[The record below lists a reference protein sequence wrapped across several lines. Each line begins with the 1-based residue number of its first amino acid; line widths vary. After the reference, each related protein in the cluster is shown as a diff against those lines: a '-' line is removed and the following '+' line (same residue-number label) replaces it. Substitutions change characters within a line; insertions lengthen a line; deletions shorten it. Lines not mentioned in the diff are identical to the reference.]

1 MFENETTVINSFI
14 IGEGILSG
22 GNFKRVANSFMKNV
36 VILICSQL
44 LIKVLGLVYK
54 LVITNIEGFGDAGL
68 GYYSAGYQIYA
79 LLLTLSSIGIPSV
92 ISKLVSERIAIGDT
106 KGAQRIF
113 KVAFR
118 FFTIVGLVL
127 SIGLFFGSNFIAN
140 NILNVPDVAYV
151 MKVLSPAI
159 VFVAMSAV
167 LRGYFSGQQ
176 NMKPTSVSQTLEQFL
191 NCVLSITFVY
201 ACIGKD
207 SYIMAAAGN
216 LSTTC
221 AIVIT
226 FIYLLRYYRYNKL
239 RTRGSI
245 ESPEKHKSNKELL
258 KTILGISIPITI
270 SSLISVISGVIDTA
284 TVSNCMQIAFNNG
297 NSKEALE
304 QIAMSATGILSKVD
318 TLVSFPLAIN
328 IAFSTALVPAIS
340 EALAKKDKKT
350 ASKRLS
356 FSFFASLV
364 IILPCSIGFIVL
376 ADPILRMLYP
386 TASEGAGVFT
396 IASVSMILTALSST
410 LTGGLYG
417 VNQSKI
423 PAIAAGLGALIK
435 FILNMILISNPN
447 IGIYGASI
455 SSFIYALIVFFI
467 CYKVMNRC
475 VNMHIK
481 FKTHVV
487 KPLISAAGMGAVV
500 FLGYKLFSSFLG
512 NTTSTIFSIILGA
525 ISYSI
530 FILLTKALTKENI
543 MMIPYGTKIYEI
555 LVRIGIY
562 KEKKEVLK

>member
-1 MFENETTVINSFI
+1 MKEKGLKKT
-14 IGEGILSG
+14 
-22 GNFKRVANSFMKNV
+22 ANSFMKNV
-36 VILICSQL
+36 VILIFSQL

-54 LVITNIEGFGDAGL
+54 LVITNIPGFGDTGL

-106 KGAQRIF
+106 KGANRIF
-113 KVAFR
+113 KVAFK
-118 FFTIVGLVL
+118 FFTTIGFIL
-127 SIGLFFGSNFIAN
+127 SIGLFFGADIIAN

-207 SYIMAAAGN
+207 TYIMAAAGN

-226 FIYLLRYYRYNKL
+226 FIYLIMYFKKNKL
-239 RTRGSI
+239 DTSDSI
-245 ESPEKHKSNKELL
+245 ISPEKKKTNKELL
-258 KTILGISIPITI
+258 KTILGISIPITV

-284 TVSNCMQIAFNNG
+284 TVSNCMQIAYSG
-297 NSKEALE
+297 AVASKEELE

-328 IAFSTALVPAIS
+328 LAFSTALTPAIS
-340 EALAKKDKKT
+340 EALAKKDKRT
-350 ASKRLS
+350 ASRRLS
-356 FSFFASLV
+356 FSFFASLI
-364 IILPCSIGFIVL
+364 IILPSAVGFIVL
-376 ADPILRMLYP
+376 SEPILKMLYP
-386 TASEGAGVFT
+386 TASDGAGVFM
-396 IASVSMILTALSST
+396 IASVSMILTALSQT

-423 PAIAAGLGALIK
+423 PAIAAGLGAVIK

-455 SSFIYALIVFFI
+455 SSFVYQVIVFFI
-467 CYKVMNRC
+467 CYNVMNRC
-475 VNMHIK
+475 VNMKIK
-481 FKTHVV
+481 FKTHIL
-487 KPLISAAGMGAVV
+487 KPVISALGMGLVV
-500 FLGYKLFSSFLG
+500 FLGYRLFSGFLG
-512 NTTSTIFSIILGA
+512 NTISTIISIILGA
-525 ISYSI
+525 ISYCAL
-530 FILLTKALTKENI
+530 ILFTKTLKKDDI
-543 MMIPYGTKIYEI
+543 MMIPYGTKIYNV
-555 LVRIGIY
+555 LVKLKIY
-562 KEKKEVLK
+562 RE

>member
-1 MFENETTVINSFI
+1 MKEKGLKKT
-14 IGEGILSG
+14 
-22 GNFKRVANSFMKNV
+22 ANSFMKNV
-36 VILICSQL
+36 VILIFSQL

-54 LVITNIEGFGDAGL
+54 LVITNIPGFGDTGL

-106 KGAQRIF
+106 KGANRIF
-113 KVAFR
+113 KVAFK
-118 FFTIVGLVL
+118 FFTTIGFIL
-127 SIGLFFGSNFIAN
+127 SIGLFFGADIIAN
-140 NILNVPDVAYV
+140 NILNVPDVACV

-207 SYIMAAAGN
+207 TYIMAAAGN

-226 FIYLLRYYRYNKL
+226 FVYLMMYFKKNKL
-239 RTRGSI
+239 DTRDSI
-245 ESPEKHKSNKELL
+245 ISPEKKKTNKELL
-258 KTILGISIPITI
+258 KIILGISIPITV

-284 TVSNCMQIAFNNG
+284 TVSNCMQIAYNETVA
-297 NSKEALE
+297 SKEELE

-328 IAFSTALVPAIS
+328 LAFSTALTPAIS
-340 EALAKKDKKT
+340 EALAKKDKRT
-350 ASKRLS
+350 ASRRLS
-356 FSFFASLV
+356 FSFFASL
-364 IILPCSIGFIVL
+364 IIIMPCALGFIVL
-376 ADPILRMLYP
+376 SEPILKMLYP
-386 TASEGAGVFT
+386 TASDGAGVFM
-396 IASVSMILTALSST
+396 IASVSMILTALSQT

-423 PAIAAGLGALIK
+423 PAIAAGLGAVIK

-455 SSFIYALIVFFI
+455 SSFVYQVIVFFI
-467 CYKVMNRC
+467 CYNVMNRC

-481 FKTHVV
+481 FKTHIL
-487 KPLISAAGMGAVV
+487 KPVISALGMGVVV
-500 FLGYKLFSSFLG
+500 FLGYKLFNSFLG
-512 NTTSTIFSIILGA
+512 NTISTIISITLGA
-525 ISYSI
+525 ISYCSL
-530 FILLTKALTKENI
+530 ILFTKTLKKDDI
-543 MMIPYGTKIYEI
+543 MMIPYGTNIYNV
-555 LVRIGIY
+555 LLKMKIY
-562 KEKKEVLK
+562 KE

>member
-1 MFENETTVINSFI
+1 M
-14 IGEGILSG
+14 EGKR
-22 GNFKRVANSFMKNV
+22 FKGKANSFMKNV
-36 VILICSQL
+36 VMLIFSQL

-54 LVITNIEGFGDAGL
+54 LVITNIEGFGDTGL

-113 KVAFR
+113 KVAFK
-118 FFTIVGLVL
+118 FFTTIGFIL
-127 SIGLFFGSNFIAN
+127 SIGLFLGSDFIAT

-167 LRGYFSGQQ
+167 FRGYFSGQQ

-207 SYIMAAAGN
+207 PYIMAAAGN

-226 FIYLLRYYRYNKL
+226 FIYLRMYYGKHKL
-239 RTRGSI
+239 STRGSI
-245 ESPEKHKSNKELL
+245 ESPEKRKTDKELL
-258 KTILGISIPITI
+258 KTILGISIPITV

-284 TVSNCMQIAFNNG
+284 TVSNCIQISLQNANMT
-297 NSKEALE
+297 KEALE
-304 QIAMSATGILSKVD
+304 QAAMSATGILSKVD

-328 IAFSTALVPAIS
+328 LAFSTALTPAIS
-340 EALAKKDKKT
+340 EALAIKDKKS
-350 ASKRLS
+350 ASRRLS
-356 FSFFASLV
+356 FSFFASLI
-364 IILPCSIGFIVL
+364 IILPCAFGFIAL
-376 ADPILRMLYP
+376 AEPILKMLYP
-386 TASEGAGVFT
+386 TASDGANVFM
-396 IASVSMILTALSST
+396 IASVSMILTSLSQT

-423 PAIAAGLGALIK
+423 PAIAAGLGAVIK

-447 IGIYGASI
+447 IGILGAAI
-455 SSFIYALIVFFI
+455 SSFVYQVIVFFI
-467 CYKVMNRC
+467 CYNVMNRC

-481 FKTHVV
+481 FKTHIL
-487 KPLISAAGMGAVV
+487 KPLISAIGMGLIV
-500 FLGYKLFSSFLG
+500 FGGYKLFSMAFG
-512 NTTSTIFSIILGA
+512 NTINTILSIVLGA
-525 ISYSI
+525 ISYCLL
-530 FILLTKALTKENI
+530 ILLTKTLTKDDI
-543 MMIPYGTKIYEI
+543 MMIPYGTKIYNI
-555 LVRIGIY
+555 LLKLRIY
-562 KEKKEVLK
+562 KEEKEPLQ

>member
-1 MFENETTVINSFI
+1 MK
-14 IGEGILSG
+14 GKR
-22 GNFKRVANSFMKNV
+22 FKKTANSFMKNV
-36 VILICSQL
+36 VILIFSQL

-54 LVITNIEGFGDAGL
+54 LVITNVPGFGDTGL
-68 GYYSAGYQIYA
+68 GYYAAGYQIYA

-113 KVAFR
+113 KVAFK
-118 FFTIVGLVL
+118 FFTTIGFIL
-127 SIGLFFGSNFIAN
+127 SIGLFFSSDIIAN

-167 LRGYFSGQQ
+167 FRGYFSGQQ

-207 SYIMAAAGN
+207 TYIMAAAGN

-221 AIVIT
+221 AIVVT
-226 FIYLLRYYRYNKL
+226 FVYLLMYFKKNKL
-239 RTRGSI
+239 DTGDSI
-245 ESPEKHKSNKELL
+245 ISPEKKKTNKELL
-258 KTILGISIPITI
+258 KIILGISIPITV

-284 TVSNCMQIAFNNG
+284 TVSNCMQIAYRTTVD
-297 NSKEALE
+297 SKEALE

-328 IAFSTALVPAIS
+328 LAFSTALTPAIS

-350 ASKRLS
+350 ASRRLS
-356 FSFFASLV
+356 FSFFASLI
-364 IILPCSIGFIVL
+364 IILPCAVGFLVL
-376 ADPILRMLYP
+376 SEPILKMLYP
-386 TASEGAGVFT
+386 TASNGAGVFM
-396 IASVSMILTALSST
+396 IASVSMILTALSQT

-423 PAIAAGLGALIK
+423 PAIAAGLGAIIK
-435 FILNMILISNPN
+435 FILNMILISNPK

-455 SSFIYALIVFFI
+455 SSFVYQVIVFFI
-467 CYKVMNRC
+467 CYNVMNRC
-475 VNMHIK
+475 VNMKIK
-481 FKTHVV
+481 FKSHIL
-487 KPLISAAGMGAVV
+487 KPAISALAMGIIV
-500 FLGYKLFSSFLG
+500 FLAHKLFNSFLE
-512 NTTSTIFSIILGA
+512 NTISTIISIILGA
-525 ISYSI
+525 ISYCVL
-530 FILLTKALTKENI
+530 ILFTRVLTKDDI
-543 MMIPYGTKIYEI
+543 MMIPYGTKIYGM
-555 LVRIGIY
+555 LVRMKIY
-562 KEKKEVLK
+562 SEE

>member
-1 MFENETTVINSFI
+1 MK
-14 IGEGILSG
+14 GQGI
-22 GNFKRVANSFMKNV
+22 KKTANSFMKNV
-36 VILICSQL
+36 VMLIFSQL

-54 LVITNIEGFGDAGL
+54 LVITNIEGFGDTGL

-113 KVAFR
+113 RIAFK
-118 FFTIVGLVL
+118 FFTTLGFIL
-127 SIGLFFGSNFIAN
+127 SIGLFLGADFIAT

-167 LRGYFSGQQ
+167 FRGYFSGQQ

-207 SYIMAAAGN
+207 PYIMAAAGN

-226 FIYLLRYYRYNKL
+226 FIYLRMYYGKHKL
-239 RTRGSI
+239 STKDSI
-245 ESPEKHKSNKELL
+245 VSPERKKTNKELL
-258 KTILGISIPITI
+258 RTILGISIPITI

-284 TVSNCMQIAFNNG
+284 TVSNCIQISLQGANMT
-297 NSKEALE
+297 KEALE
-304 QIAMSATGILSKVD
+304 QAAMSATGILSKVD

-328 IAFSTALVPAIS
+328 LAFSTALTPAIS
-340 EALAKKDKKT
+340 EALAVKDKKS
-350 ASKRLS
+350 ASRRLS
-356 FSFFASLV
+356 FSFFASLI
-364 IILPCSIGFIVL
+364 IILPCSLGFIAL
-376 ADPILRMLYP
+376 AEPILKMLYP
-386 TASEGAGVFT
+386 TASDGAGIFM
-396 IASVSMILTALSST
+396 IASVSMILTSLSQT

-417 VNQSKI
+417 VNQSKV
-423 PAIAAGLGALIK
+423 PAIAAGLGAIIK

-447 IGIYGASI
+447 IGIYGAAI
-455 SSFIYALIVFFI
+455 SSFVYQVLVFFI
-467 CYKVMNRC
+467 CYNVMNRC

-481 FKTHVV
+481 FKTHIL
-487 KPLISAAGMGAVV
+487 KPLISAIGMGLVV
-500 FLGYKLFSSFLG
+500 FGGYKLFSMALG
-512 NTTSTIFSIILGA
+512 NTISTILSILLGA
-525 ISYSI
+525 LTYCAL
-530 FILLTKALTKENI
+530 ILLTKALTKEDI
-543 MMIPYGTKIYEI
+543 MMIPYGTKIYGI
-555 LVRIGIY
+555 LVKMRIY
-562 KEKKEVLK
+562 KEEREPLE

>member
-1 MFENETTVINSFI
+1 M
-14 IGEGILSG
+14 EGKR
-22 GNFKRVANSFMKNV
+22 FKGKANSFMKNV
-36 VILICSQL
+36 VMLIFSQL

-54 LVITNIEGFGDAGL
+54 LVITNIESFGDTGL

-113 KVAFR
+113 KVAFK
-118 FFTIVGLVL
+118 FFTTIGFIL
-127 SIGLFFGSNFIAN
+127 SIGLFLGADFIAT

-167 LRGYFSGQQ
+167 FRGYFSGQQ

-191 NCVLSITFVY
+191 NCLLSITFVY

-207 SYIMAAAGN
+207 PYIMAAAGN

-226 FIYLLRYYRYNKL
+226 FIYLRMYYGRHKL
-239 RTRGSI
+239 STRGSI
-245 ESPEKHKSNKELL
+245 ESPEKRKTNKELL
-258 KTILGISIPITI
+258 KTILGISIPITV

-284 TVSNCMQIAFNNG
+284 TVSNCIQISLQDANMT
-297 NSKEALE
+297 KEALE
-304 QIAMSATGILSKVD
+304 QAAMSATGILSKVD

-328 IAFSTALVPAIS
+328 LAFSTALTPAIS
-340 EALAKKDKKT
+340 EALAIKDKKS
-350 ASKRLS
+350 ASRRLS
-356 FSFFASLV
+356 FSFFASLI
-364 IILPCSIGFIVL
+364 IILPCAFGFIAL
-376 ADPILRMLYP
+376 AEPILKMLYP
-386 TASEGAGVFT
+386 TASDGANVFM
-396 IASVSMILTALSST
+396 IASVSMILTSLSQT

-423 PAIAAGLGALIK
+423 PAIAAGLGAVIK

-447 IGIYGASI
+447 IGILGAAI
-455 SSFIYALIVFFI
+455 SSFVYQVIVFFI
-467 CYKVMNRC
+467 CYNVMNRC

-481 FKTHVV
+481 FKTHIL
-487 KPLISAAGMGAVV
+487 KPLVSAIGMGLIV
-500 FLGYKLFSSFLG
+500 FGGYKLFSMAFG
-512 NTTSTIFSIILGA
+512 NTISTILSILLGA
-525 ISYSI
+525 ISYCLL
-530 FILLTKALTKENI
+530 ILLTKTLTKDDI
-543 MMIPYGTKIYEI
+543 MMIPYGTKIYNI
-555 LVRIGIY
+555 LLKLRIY
-562 KEKKEVLK
+562 KEEKEPLQ

>member
-1 MFENETTVINSFI
+1 M
-14 IGEGILSG
+14 EGKR
-22 GNFKRVANSFMKNV
+22 FKGKANSFMKNV
-36 VILICSQL
+36 VMLIFSQL

-54 LVITNIEGFGDAGL
+54 LVITNIEGFGDTGL

-113 KVAFR
+113 KVAFK
-118 FFTIVGLVL
+118 FFTTIGFIL
-127 SIGLFFGSNFIAN
+127 SIGLFLGADFIAT

-167 LRGYFSGQQ
+167 FRGYFSGQQ

-207 SYIMAAAGN
+207 PYIMAAAGN

-226 FIYLLRYYRYNKL
+226 FIYLRMYYGRHKL
-239 RTRGSI
+239 STRGSI
-245 ESPEKHKSNKELL
+245 ESPEKRKTNKELL
-258 KTILGISIPITI
+258 KTILGISIPITV

-284 TVSNCMQIAFNNG
+284 TVSNCIQISLQDANMT
-297 NSKEALE
+297 KEALE
-304 QIAMSATGILSKVD
+304 QAAMSATGILSKVD

-328 IAFSTALVPAIS
+328 LAFSTALTPAIS
-340 EALAKKDKKT
+340 EALAIKDKKS
-350 ASKRLS
+350 ASRRLS
-356 FSFFASLV
+356 FSFFASLI
-364 IILPCSIGFIVL
+364 IILPCAFGFIAL
-376 ADPILRMLYP
+376 AEPILKMLYP
-386 TASEGAGVFT
+386 TASDGANVFM
-396 IASVSMILTALSST
+396 IASVSMILTSLSQT

-423 PAIAAGLGALIK
+423 PAIAAGLGAVIK

-447 IGIYGASI
+447 IGILGAAI
-455 SSFIYALIVFFI
+455 SSFVYQVIVFFI
-467 CYKVMNRC
+467 CYNVMNRC

-481 FKTHVV
+481 FKTHIL
-487 KPLISAAGMGAVV
+487 KPLVSAIGMGLIV
-500 FLGYKLFSSFLG
+500 FGGYKLFSMAFG
-512 NTTSTIFSIILGA
+512 NTISTILSILLGA
-525 ISYSI
+525 ISYCLL
-530 FILLTKALTKENI
+530 ILLTKALTKDDI
-543 MMIPYGTKIYEI
+543 MMIPYGTKIYNI
-555 LVRIGIY
+555 LLKLGIY
-562 KEKKEVLK
+562 KEEKEPLQ

>member
-1 MFENETTVINSFI
+1 MSK
-14 IGEGILSG
+14 
-22 GNFKRVANSFMKNV
+22 GNIKRVANSFMKNV
-36 VILICSQL
+36 LILICSQL

-54 LVITNIEGFGDAGL
+54 LVITNVEGFGNTGL
-68 GYYSAGYQIYA
+68 GYYAAGYQIYA

-118 FFTIVGLVL
+118 FFTTVGLVL
-127 SIGLFFGSNFIAN
+127 SIGLYLGSDFIAN

-207 SYIMAAAGN
+207 AYIMAAAGN

-226 FIYLLRYYRYNKL
+226 FIYLIRYYKTHKL
-239 RTRGSI
+239 RTKGSI
-245 ESPEKHKSNKELL
+245 PSPEREKSNKELL

-284 TVSNCMQIAFNNG
+284 TVSNCMQIAFSDG

-350 ASKRLS
+350 ASRRLS
-356 FSFFASLV
+356 FSFFASLI
-364 IILPCSIGFIVL
+364 IILPCAMGFIAL
-376 ADPILRMLYP
+376 ADPILKMLYP
-386 TASEGAGVFT
+386 TASDGAGVFM
-396 IASVSMILTALSST
+396 IASISMILTALAST

-423 PAIAAGLGALIK
+423 PAIAAGLGAFIK

-455 SSFIYALIVFFI
+455 SSFVYALIVFFI

-481 FKTHVV
+481 FKTHVM
-487 KPLISAAGMGAVV
+487 KPLMSAIGMGVIV
-500 FLGYKLFSSFLG
+500 FCGYSLLSNVFG
-512 NTTSTIFSIILGA
+512 NTVSTILSILLGA
-525 ISYSI
+525 ISYCLLII
-530 FILLTKALTKENI
+530 FTKALTKEDILN
-543 MMIPYGTKIYEI
+543 MPYGTKLYKV
-555 LVRIGIY
+555 LVKFGIY
-562 KEKKEVLK
+562 KEEREELK

>member
-1 MFENETTVINSFI
+1 MKEK
-14 IGEGILSG
+14 GL
-22 GNFKRVANSFMKNV
+22 KRTANSFMKNV
-36 VILICSQL
+36 VILIFSQL

-54 LVITNIEGFGDAGL
+54 LVITNIPGFGDTGL

-106 KGAQRIF
+106 KGANRIF
-113 KVAFR
+113 KVAFK
-118 FFTIVGLVL
+118 FFTTIGFIL
-127 SIGLFFGSNFIAN
+127 SIGLFFGADIIAN

-159 VFVAMSAV
+159 VFVVMSAV

-207 SYIMAAAGN
+207 TYIMAAAGN

-226 FIYLLRYYRYNKL
+226 FIYLIMYFKKNKL
-239 RTRGSI
+239 DTSDSI
-245 ESPEKHKSNKELL
+245 ISPEKKKTNKELL
-258 KTILGISIPITI
+258 KTILGISIPITV

-284 TVSNCMQIAFNNG
+284 TVSNCMQIAYSG
-297 NSKEALE
+297 AVASKEELE

-328 IAFSTALVPAIS
+328 LAFSTALTPAIS
-340 EALAKKDKKT
+340 EALAKKNKRT
-350 ASKRLS
+350 ASRRLS
-356 FSFFASLV
+356 FSFFASLI
-364 IILPCSIGFIVL
+364 IILPCAIGFIVL
-376 ADPILRMLYP
+376 SEPILKMLYP
-386 TASEGAGVFT
+386 TASDGVRVFM
-396 IASVSMILTALSST
+396 IASVSMILTALSQT

-423 PAIAAGLGALIK
+423 PAIAAGLGVVIK

-455 SSFIYALIVFFI
+455 SSFVYQVIVFFI
-467 CYKVMNRC
+467 CYNVMNRC
-475 VNMHIK
+475 VNMKIK
-481 FKTHVV
+481 FKIHIL
-487 KPLISAAGMGAVV
+487 KPVISALGMGLVV
-500 FLGYKLFSSFLG
+500 FLGYRLFSGFLG
-512 NTTSTIFSIILGA
+512 NTISTIISIILGA
-525 ISYSI
+525 ISYCAL
-530 FILLTKALTKENI
+530 ILFTKTLKKDDI
-543 MMIPYGTKIYEI
+543 MMIPYGTKIYNV
-555 LVRIGIY
+555 LVKLKIY
-562 KEKKEVLK
+562 RE

>member
-1 MFENETTVINSFI
+1 MK
-14 IGEGILSG
+14 GQGI
-22 GNFKRVANSFMKNV
+22 KKTANSFMKNV
-36 VILICSQL
+36 VMLIFSQL

-54 LVITNIEGFGDAGL
+54 LVITNIEGFGDTGL

-113 KVAFR
+113 KIAFK
-118 FFTIVGLVL
+118 FFTTLGFIL
-127 SIGLFFGSNFIAN
+127 SIGLFLGADFIAT

-167 LRGYFSGQQ
+167 FRGYFSGQQ

-207 SYIMAAAGN
+207 AYIMAAAGN

-226 FIYLLRYYRYNKL
+226 FIYLRIYFGKHRLSTKN
-239 RTRGSI
+239 SI
-245 ESPEKHKSNKELL
+245 PSPERKKTDKQLL
-258 KTILGISIPITI
+258 RTILGISIPITI

-284 TVSNCMQIAFNNG
+284 TVSNCIQISLQGANMT
-297 NSKEALE
+297 KEALE
-304 QIAMSATGILSKVD
+304 QAAMSATGILSKVD

-328 IAFSTALVPAIS
+328 LAFSTALTPAIS
-340 EALAKKDKKT
+340 EALAINDKKT
-350 ASKRLS
+350 ASRRLS
-356 FSFFASLV
+356 FSFFASLI
-364 IILPCSIGFIVL
+364 IILPCALGFIAL
-376 ADPILRMLYP
+376 AEPILKMLYP
-386 TASEGAGVFT
+386 TASDGAGIFM
-396 IASVSMILTALSST
+396 IASVSMILTSLSQT

-417 VNQSKI
+417 VNQSKV
-423 PAIAAGLGALIK
+423 PAIAAGLGAIIK

-447 IGIYGASI
+447 IGIYGAAI
-455 SSFIYALIVFFI
+455 SSFVYQVLVFFI
-467 CYKVMNRC
+467 CYNVMNRC

-481 FKTHVV
+481 FKTHIL
-487 KPLISAAGMGAVV
+487 KPLISAIGMGLVV
-500 FLGYKLFSSFLG
+500 FGGYKLFSMALG
-512 NTTSTIFSIILGA
+512 NTISTILSILLGA
-525 ISYSI
+525 LTYCAL
-530 FILLTKALTKENI
+530 ILLTKALTKEDI
-543 MMIPYGTKIYEI
+543 MMIPYGTKIYGI
-555 LVRIGIY
+555 LVKMRIY
-562 KEKKEVLK
+562 KEEREPLE

>member
-1 MFENETTVINSFI
+1 M
-14 IGEGILSG
+14 EGKR
-22 GNFKRVANSFMKNV
+22 FKGKANSFMKNV
-36 VILICSQL
+36 VMLIFSQL

-54 LVITNIEGFGDAGL
+54 LVITNIEGFGDTGL

-113 KVAFR
+113 KVAFK
-118 FFTIVGLVL
+118 FFTTIGFIL
-127 SIGLFFGSNFIAN
+127 SIGLFLGADFIAT

-167 LRGYFSGQQ
+167 FRGYFSGQQ

-207 SYIMAAAGN
+207 PYIMAAAGN

-226 FIYLLRYYRYNKL
+226 FIYLRMYYGRHKL
-239 RTRGSI
+239 STRGSI
-245 ESPEKHKSNKELL
+245 ESPEKRKTNKELL
-258 KTILGISIPITI
+258 KTILGISIPITV

-284 TVSNCMQIAFNNG
+284 TVSNCIQISLQDANMT
-297 NSKEALE
+297 KEALE
-304 QIAMSATGILSKVD
+304 QAAMSATGILSKVD

-328 IAFSTALVPAIS
+328 LAFSTALTPAIS
-340 EALAKKDKKT
+340 EALAIKDKKS
-350 ASKRLS
+350 ASRRLS
-356 FSFFASLV
+356 FSFFASLI
-364 IILPCSIGFIVL
+364 IILPCAFGFIAL
-376 ADPILRMLYP
+376 AEPILKMLYP
-386 TASEGAGVFT
+386 TASDGANVFM
-396 IASVSMILTALSST
+396 IASVSMILTSLSQT

-423 PAIAAGLGALIK
+423 PAIAAGLGAVIK

-447 IGIYGASI
+447 IGILGAAI
-455 SSFIYALIVFFI
+455 SSFVYQVIVFFI
-467 CYKVMNRC
+467 CYNVMNRC

-481 FKTHVV
+481 FKTHIL
-487 KPLISAAGMGAVV
+487 KPLVSAIGMGLIV
-500 FLGYKLFSSFLG
+500 FGGYKLFSMAFG
-512 NTTSTIFSIILGA
+512 NTISTILSILLGA
-525 ISYSI
+525 ISYCLL
-530 FILLTKALTKENI
+530 ILLTKTLTKDDI
-543 MMIPYGTKIYEI
+543 MMIPYGTKIYNI
-555 LVRIGIY
+555 LLKLRIY
-562 KEKKEVLK
+562 KEEKEPLQ

>member
-1 MFENETTVINSFI
+1 MK
-14 IGEGILSG
+14 G
-22 GNFKRVANSFMKNV
+22 KRLKKTANSFMKNV
-36 VILICSQL
+36 VILIFSQL

-54 LVITNIEGFGDAGL
+54 LVITNIPGFGDTGL

-113 KVAFR
+113 KVAFK
-118 FFTIVGLVL
+118 FFTTIGLIL
-127 SIGLFFGSNFIAN
+127 SIGLFLGADIIAN

-207 SYIMAAAGN
+207 TYIMAAAGN

-221 AIVIT
+221 AIIIT
-226 FIYLLRYYRYNKL
+226 FVYLLMYFKRNKL
-239 RTRGSI
+239 DTSESI
-245 ESPEKHKSNKELL
+245 ISPERKKSNKELL
-258 KTILGISIPITI
+258 KIILGISIPITV

-284 TVSNCMQIAFNNG
+284 TVSNCMQIAYSATES
-297 NSKEALE
+297 SKEALE

-328 IAFSTALVPAIS
+328 LAFSTALVPAIS
-340 EALAKKDKKT
+340 EALAVKNKKT
-350 ASKRLS
+350 ASRRLS
-356 FSFFASLV
+356 FSFFASLI
-364 IILPCSIGFIVL
+364 IILPCALGFIVL
-376 ADPILRMLYP
+376 SEPILKMLYP
-386 TASEGAGVFT
+386 TASDGAGVFI
-396 IASVSMILTALSST
+396 IASVSMVLTALSQT

-423 PAIAAGLGALIK
+423 PAIAAGLGAVIK

-455 SSFIYALIVFFI
+455 SSFVYQVIVFFI
-467 CYKVMNRC
+467 CYNVMNRC

-481 FKTHVV
+481 FKTHVI
-487 KPLISAAGMGAVV
+487 KPVISALGMGLVV
-500 FLGYKLFSSFLG
+500 FLGYRLLSSFLG
-512 NTTSTIFSIILGA
+512 NTISTIISIILGA
-525 ISYSI
+525 ISYCGL
-530 FILLTKALTKENI
+530 ILFTKTLKKDDI
-543 MMIPYGTKIYEI
+543 MMIPYGTKIYDI
-555 LVRIGIY
+555 LVRMKIY
-562 KEKKEVLK
+562 KEE